1 MRRCGAGVGVGTAM
15 VGAVAVVVEVVVAA
29 EGKVKPGGTVRGFNR
44 LEEPGG
50 GAGLRR
56 TGAGGAGFRDR
67 VGVGGREVPPLR
79 TPSGDGNTV
88 DTKQPPVRYMTGA
101 LACSQKPPYV
111 FSSTSQIPH
120 LSLNQLL
127 KHPTF
132 TSSSPV

>member
-79 TPSGDGNTV
+79 TPRGDGNTV
-88 DTKQPPVRYMTGA
+88 DTKQPPVRYTDW
-101 LACSQKPPYV
+101 S
-111 FSSTSQIPH
+111 
-120 LSLNQLL
+120 LSLLPETTTHILFYQSN
-127 KHPTF
+127 T
-132 TSSSPV
+132 TPVSKPAPQTP